1 MPKKID
7 QSLYILSPSRAYLAP
22 LKVMGP
28 IVHPIKASKTS
39 VVQLLLNGTE
49 VFEYFPDSKRTL
61 KLSLT
66 NINDEDR
73 ELKAFGDSVVE
84 IEPPV
89 DPVTKTGVPKIE
101 NEDVIEE
108 ESETQESPSEN
119 KYHFEINANGKVD
132 ESKITWSKYTKE
144 ERQEIRAEINR
155 INKSSK

>member
-1 MPKKID
+1 MIHYMPKKID

-66 NINDEDR
+66 NIKN
-73 ELKAFGDSVVE
+73 LK
-84 IEPPV
+84 IL
-89 DPVTKTGVPKIE
+89 
-101 NEDVIEE
+101 
-108 ESETQESPSEN
+108 
-119 KYHFEINANGKVD
+119 
-132 ESKITWSKYTKE
+132 
-144 ERQEIRAEINR
+144 
-155 INKSSK
+155 